1 MTAKARAIADELASA
16 LKSRLPSLAVTQS
29 DDADQA
35 PLIAV
40 GANALIKVAPQAWPT
55 AQTSE
60 GNPGRSFGPHCIKIV
75 LQTGAGLNPMS
86 TLLPLLGE
94 VAMRGT
100 AVEVYETATSPD
112 TGDITAAN
120 LKATFH
126 PTTHGIIANQ

>member
-16 LKSRLPSLAVTQS
+16 LKLRLPSLAVTQS

-40 GANALIKVAPQAWPT
+40 GPSALLKVAPQAWPT

-60 GNPGRSFGPHCIKIV
+60 GNPGRAFGPHCIKVI
-75 LQTGAGLNPMS
+75 LEAGENAWT

-100 AVEVYETATSPD
+100 AVEVYECGAAPTSGDATK
-112 TGDITAAN
+112 AN

-126 PTTHGIIANQ
+126 PSVHGIIANQ